1 MRLGEVEGDA
11 DPLARFERDRTEH
24 ARNGAARQARRT
36 VARGKA
42 RRCAANLGA
51 LDRGKKSLL
60 APPIA
65 G

>member
-1 MRLGEVEGDA
+1 MKTPILLPGSSGIG
-11 DPLARFERDRTEH
+11 FQH